1 MVVKQIDGDW
11 LMLLSYWDGGWVI
24 LNVNDPA
31 NPVYVADFEYP
42 AVDLELLQQF
52 GVSLTPE
59 GNAHQAEWTI
69 DNRFIIGM
77 DEFEITPP
85 HVGVYP
91 SLAYISYYAGGLR
104 AIQIQCANP
113 ADTGTC
119 ELLEVSDYLD
129 PAGNN
134 FWGVETFISKDG
146 FTYILALG
154 NAQGVLY

>member
-85 HVGVYP
+85 TWASIRRSP
-91 SLAYISYYAGGLR
+91 TSRTTRAG
-104 AIQIQCANP
+104 CAQSRFSALTRRTPVP
-113 ADTGTC
+113 A
-119 ELLEVSDYLD
+119 
-129 PAGNN
+129 N
-134 FWGVETFISKDG
+134 FWK
-146 FTYILALG
+146 
-154 NAQGVLY
+154 